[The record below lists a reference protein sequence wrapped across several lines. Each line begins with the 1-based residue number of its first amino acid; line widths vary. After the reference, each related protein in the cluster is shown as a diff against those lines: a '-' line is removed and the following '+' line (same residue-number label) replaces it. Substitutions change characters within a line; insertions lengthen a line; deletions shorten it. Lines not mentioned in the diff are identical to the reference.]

1 MTAETDVV
9 STTAEETN
17 HLTVF
22 KWWSLPLPFWVTAN
36 GWFLLLVR
44 LCFLF
49 TSPVV
54 EDCWRFHLVRQGL
67 RKLLVVAS
75 F

>member
-1 MTAETDVV
+1 
-9 STTAEETN
+9 
-17 HLTVF
+17 
-22 KWWSLPLPFWVTAN
+22 
-36 GWFLLLVR
+36 VR

-54 EDCWRFHLVRQGL
+54 EDCWWFHLVRQGL
-67 RKLLVVAS
+67 GELLIVAR

>member
-1 MTAETDVV
+1 
-9 STTAEETN
+9 
-17 HLTVF
+17 
-22 KWWSLPLPFWVTAN
+22 
-36 GWFLLLVR
+36 VR

-67 RKLLVVAS
+67 RELLVVAR